1 MELEMRERTFRSR
14 GRGLSLIEALVTLA
28 LLSVVL
34 LALAPLFTQSVN
46 VNASSSQLSVG
57 NSLARE
63 KLEELLL
70 YPSTDAR
77 LAVPSGTTEVTF
89 PNDLPAW
96 YNPKTGAT
104 STAATSP
111 GAGWFPYPYRRTYTV
126 EPRVVTP
133 QPVPTPATL
142 EPVASTLSD
151 ESSYNALGSA
161 LAPYYDVK
169 LVTVTV
175 VPATGPFPGLKRT
188 AQSAYVRY
196 RNALPN

>member
-1 MELEMRERTFRSR
+1 MREPAFPDRS
-14 GRGLSLIEALVTLA
+14 RGLSLVEALVTLA
-28 LLSVVL
+28 LLSIVL

-46 VNASSSQLSVG
+46 VNASSGQLSVG

-63 KLEELLL
+63 KLEELML

-77 LAVPSGTTEVTF
+77 LSVAAGATETAY

-96 YNPKTGAT
+96 FNPSTGETSNAT
-104 STAATSP
+104 TTP
-111 GAGWFPYPYRRTYTV
+111 GAGWYPYPYQRTYTV
-126 EPRVVTP
+126 SPRVVTP
-133 QPVPTPATL
+133 QPAPTPATL
-142 EPVASTLSD
+142 EPVASTLAD
-151 ESSYNALGSA
+151 ESSYDAPGA
-161 LAPYYDVK
+161 GVAPYYDVK

-175 VPATGPFPGLKRT
+175 QPAAGPFPGLRRT